1 MTKQFNWLLNQ
12 YIPNSKCNTPVI
24 SRNNAPWWMDL
35 LTQQVSGLRTAEIP
49 TILIQSRNNY
59 CHPSSILALLA
70 AGSISPIIPA
80 IMGLPMAPI
89 IGLLIIGLPIIPRPK
104 AQNLKDQ
111 RRVLI
116 KVSGWYVVSI
126 HLHNLDNLIHHLHE
140 EYESARQSGNWGSPW
155 IWQQA
160 VSSHNLLRSYVHF
173 GLRPPHQLL

>member
-35 LTQQVSGLRTAEIP
+35 LAQQVSGLRTAKIP

-126 HLHNLDNLIHHLHE
+126 HLHNILIIWYIISMKSTNQPGKVAIGGAHGYGSRL
-140 EYESARQSGNWGSPW
+140 SAV
-155 IWQQA
+155 IA
-160 VSSHNLLRSYVHF
+160 KLRSF
-173 GLRPPHQLL
+173 WAPPSTPATIV